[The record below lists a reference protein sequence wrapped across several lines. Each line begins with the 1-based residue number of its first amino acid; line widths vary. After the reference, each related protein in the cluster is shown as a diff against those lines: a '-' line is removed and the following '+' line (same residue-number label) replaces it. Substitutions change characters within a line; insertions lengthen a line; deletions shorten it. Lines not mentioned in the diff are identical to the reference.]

1 MYFDLR
7 IWLGLVLFRIDVGL
21 FCFLG
26 LLCNYSFFF
35 FLFIFFFF
43 KILVQNLFVIKMLRV
58 FLILLRVLLYLLI
71 YLFFMGKQII
81 KFKFLYI

>member
-1 MYFDLR
+1 MYFDLKIR
-7 IWLGLVLFRIDVGL
+7 LGLVLFRIDVGFFVFWACSVTIL
-21 FCFLG
+21 F
-26 LLCNYSFFF
+26 FFF
-35 FLFIFFFF
+35 FL
-43 KILVQNLFVIKMLRV
+43 KILVQNFFVIKMLRV

>member
-1 MYFDLR
+1 MYFDLKIR
-7 IWLGLVLFRIDVGL
+7 LGLVLFRIDVGFFVFWACSVTIL
-21 FCFLG
+21 FL
-26 LLCNYSFFF
+26 
-35 FLFIFFFF
+35 